1 MDKLK
6 DSLLSKVEPA
16 IAKIGELTKLQ
27 RYIVFCGTILLI
39 VFAYGYF
46 FYLPKQEVIS
56 GLNEKYEKLAKDLES
71 TKKKASQLK
80 SYQKKMKEAEV
91 QFQIVQRTL
100 PEKKEIPSLLT
111 AISQA
116 GRDSGLEFLL
126 FQPKKE
132 IKKEFYAEIPVAMKV
147 KGDFHNVALF
157 FDKVGNMSRIVNIRN
172 IQIGGGKSLSTSCTA
187 VTYRFIE
194 ISEKK
199 SKKKGKKKKR
209 KRR

>member
-6 DSLLSKVEPA
+6 DLFLTKIEPA
-16 IAKIGELTKLQ
+16 ISKVGELTKLQ
-27 RYIVFCGTILLI
+27 RYVVFCGTLLVI
-39 VFAYGYF
+39 VFVYGYF

-56 GLNEKYEKLAKDLES
+56 GLSKKYEELVKELDA

-91 QFQIVQRTL
+91 QFQIVQKTL

-147 KGDFHNVALF
+147 KGNYHNVALF
-157 FDKVGNMSRIVNIRN
+157 FDKVSNLSRIVNIRN
-172 IQIGGGKSLSTSCTA
+172 IKIGGGKSLNTSCTA

-194 ISEKK
+194 MSEKK